1 MGTTEFS
8 ELSQLQLYREI
19 IGEISIVITDLS

>member
-1 MGTTEFS
+1 MGTTKFS